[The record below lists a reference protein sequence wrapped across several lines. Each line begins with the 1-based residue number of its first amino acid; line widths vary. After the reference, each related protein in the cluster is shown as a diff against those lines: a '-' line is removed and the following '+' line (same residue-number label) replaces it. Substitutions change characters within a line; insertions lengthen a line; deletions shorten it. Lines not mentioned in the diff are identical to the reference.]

1 MVQNKFINLTY
12 QLNNLINNEKVT
24 NISQIGQ
31 VISIDSNLI
40 EISLKEKS
48 TLSKNTPV
56 EVNRI
61 KGIITENNDKNIFIQ
76 LEDTPTFKINDSVKI
91 NDIQKEVILRKIQDL
106 KQNIE
111 GNKLNKS
118 NYATLDVLFNQ
129 FLPKFNDKKYII
141 RNLNKNQ
148 TIAVNNALSADKFHI
163 IQGPPGTGKTH
174 TIVELIRQLYKQKKK
189 LLITTHTHIALD
201 NILEKL
207 TFIPDNE
214 ILRIGVT
221 QKISSNSRKYSLD
234 EQIKRHELYQEI
246 IKREN
251 KIKLLNNIK
260 EETFDTNNEMI
271 NVVQESFLSK
281 IFRRL
286 TNTKNNENSFKEN
299 ESNIQSIKNIDDINE
314 LNNEINKIK
323 ENIQSDLLRQVSII
337 ASTVISSSNYL
348 TRDIEFD
355 YMIMDEA
362 SQVPLYL
369 SLIPLMKTDKF
380 ILIGD
385 DKQLQPIVNNNATL
399 TMNKSIFN
407 YLIEK
412 YPDNYTF
419 LNIQYRMNQEIA
431 DISSNLYYSGKLK
444 TFPKIANRKI
454 SVTNKNFLLND
465 DPITCIDTSN
475 IEYHESSN
483 SNGCCNKY
491 EAQLILIIVESL
503 LKNNITSNEIGI
515 ITPYRKQKIYLKK
528 LFREKSIDVE
538 IDTIYRFQGREK
550 EVILMSF
557 CKSSNASLTRFQE
570 NFLADKNQL
579 NVSITR
585 ARKKLIIIGDFSLL
599 SVATNIYELLNQ
611 IFFENIIYLD
621 DFI

>member
-1 MVQNKFINLTY
+1 MIQNKFTKLTY
-12 QLNNLINNEKVT
+12 QLNNLINNEKI
-24 NISQIGQ
+24 NNDFSMGQI
-31 VISIDSNLI
+31 ISIDDNVI
-40 EISLKEKS
+40 QISLKKKS
-48 TLSKNTPV
+48 TLSKDTSV
-56 EVNRI
+56 EINRI
-61 KGIITENNDKNIFIQ
+61 KGNIIKNNGKNIFVQ
-76 LEDTPTFKINDSVKI
+76 LQNKPTFKINDSVKI
-91 NDIQKEVILRKIQDL
+91 HDVQKEVILRKIQDL
-106 KQNIE
+106 KQDIE
-111 GNKLNKS
+111 ENKLNKS
-118 NYATLDVLFNQ
+118 NYDTLNVLFNQ
-129 FLPKFNDKKYII
+129 FSPEFNEKTYII
-141 RNLNKNQ
+141 KNLNRNQ
-148 TIAVNNALSADKFHI
+148 TLAVKKSLSANKFHI

-174 TIVELIRQLYKQKKK
+174 TIVELIRQLYKQNKKV
-189 LLITTHTHIALD
+189 LITTHTHIALD

-207 TFIPDNE
+207 TFIPRDN

-221 QKISSNSRKYSLD
+221 QKIGVNARKYSLD
-234 EQIKRHELYQEI
+234 EQIKEHDLYPEI

-251 KIKLLNNIK
+251 KINSLKNIY
-260 EETFDTNNEMI
+260 EETFENNYEI
-271 NVVQESFLSK
+271 TSVTQESLLSK

-286 TNTKNNENSFKEN
+286 TNTKNNEDSFN
-299 ESNIQSIKNIDDINE
+299 EIKSNRQSIGNIDKINE
-314 LNNEINKIK
+314 LNVEIDKIK

-348 TRDIEFD
+348 TNDIEFD

-385 DKQLQPIVNNNATL
+385 DKQLQPIVNNNTTL

-419 LNIQYRMNQEIA
+419 LNIQYRMNRKIA
-431 DISSNLYYSGKLK
+431 DISSNLYYSGNLK
-444 TFPKIANRKI
+444 TFSEIKDRKI
-454 SVTNKNFLLND
+454 NIDDGNFLLNN

-475 IEYHESSN
+475 MFYHESSN

-491 EAQLILIIVESL
+491 ESQLILILVESL
-503 LKNNITSNEIGI
+503 LKCNINPNEIGI
-515 ITPYRKQKIYLKK
+515 ITPYRKQKLYLRK
-528 LFREKSIDVE
+528 LFRKKSIDVE

-550 EVILMSF
+550 DVILISF
-557 CKSSNASLTRFQE
+557 CKSSNTSLTKFQK

-585 ARKKLIIIGDFSLL
+585 ARKKLIMIGDFSLL
-599 SVATNIYELLNQ
+599 GTAENIEELLNQ
-611 IFFENIIYLD
+611 LFPENIIYLD
-621 DFI
+621 DFT